1 MTVGELLARISSRE
15 LTEWMA
21 YAQVEPFGEERGDL
35 RAGIVASTIANVNR
49 DTKKRR
55 KPFEPEEFMPK
66 FNLTPAQ
73 ESIELGRG
81 EQEKSAQDVYAVFK
95 TWAMVNRRK

>member
-15 LTEWMA
+15 LTEWMV

-49 DTKKRR
+49 DAKKRR

-66 FNLTPAQ
+66 FGKEEGAEGKEP
-73 ESIELGRG
+73 G
-81 EQEKSAQDVYAVFK
+81 EVYSVFR
-95 TWAMVNRRK
+95 TWAMFNRRK